1 MGDFPRGKKWNV
13 GRNHVDDVN
22 YNYSP
27 IHYIKNYLL
36 MVNLKNKTMEGE
48 VERGSNQV
56 REVEELLLK
65 SMRSK

>member
-1 MGDFPRGKKWNV
+1 
-13 GRNHVDDVN
+13 
-22 YNYSP
+22 
-27 IHYIKNYLL
+27 